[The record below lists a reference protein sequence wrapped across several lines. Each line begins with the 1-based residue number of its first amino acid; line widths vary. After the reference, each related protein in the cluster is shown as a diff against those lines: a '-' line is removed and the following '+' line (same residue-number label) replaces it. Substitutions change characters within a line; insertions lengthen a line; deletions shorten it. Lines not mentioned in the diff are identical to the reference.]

1 MRSRLTGTQLSALYD
16 LENRWAE
23 DDDFFFDFVNEQA
36 NRRVL
41 DLGCGTGRITLAL
54 AAQGHDMVGVDPNP
68 DSLAAAR
75 GKPGADGVRWIAGT
89 SAQIPE
95 GEVFDV
101 AIMTAHVAQAIH
113 DDGEW
118 SRTLADV
125 HRALIPGGGWPSIPG
140 TRLPAHGK
148 AGRRRRRGSRHT
160 LPDGTAVETWME
172 SDQLPEG
179 LVTLTE
185 YRVLDESSSETGTS
199 MLAFRPE
206 EQLRRDLGT
215 AGFTVEGILGG
226 WAGESVGSGQGE
238 LIVLARKPS

>member
-23 DDDFFFDFVNEQA
+23 DDDFFFDFVNKQA

-140 TRLPAHGK
+140 TLMPGRGK
-148 AGRRRRRGSRHT
+148 AGRRRRRGA
-160 LPDGTAVETWME
+160 GTRFPTAPRWKR
-172 SDQLPEG
+172 G
-179 LVTLTE
+179 W
-185 YRVLDESSSETGTS
+185 RVISSAKDS
-199 MLAFRPE
+199 
-206 EQLRRDLGT
+206 
-215 AGFTVEGILGG
+215 
-226 WAGESVGSGQGE
+226 
-238 LIVLARKPS
+238 